1 MKPLDP
7 NKKIDI
13 QELLKDLERYHP
25 RRKGWVW
32 RKKVPDQKVGPFT
45 YKQTSAPLERSVP
58 LPASKYFGGI
68 DPQPDYVIT
77 TEIASGRF
85 EDDIRR
91 MRMAAW
97 HGADHMMVIRTTGQ
111 SHIDGLLEGTPEGV
125 GGIPITRK
133 QLRATRKA
141 LDLIEDEVGRP
152 LNFHSYVSGVA
163 GPEIAVLFAEEGVNG
178 AHQDPQY
185 NVLYRNV
192 NMARSFVDAA
202 VAKRIMAKAGILQID
217 GAHNANATA
226 REAWK
231 VMPELLV
238 QHAINSAYSRMI
250 GMPAEQI
257 ALSSVPPTAPPAPA
271 MSYDLP
277 YAVAVRWL
285 FSDYKIRAQQNTRYI
300 ESDSREATVTHTLNL
315 VLSRLTSADVQSTI
329 TPDEG
334 RNVPWHYNNLA
345 AVDTAKQVLL
355 GMDGIMDMV
364 EIRKD
369 GPLPKTVR
377 ELAERAVLYLEEVKE
392 KGYFRAVEEGMFVDS
407 GLYPERNGDGIRR
420 DPEGGIGAG
429 SIVLRDKDYMAPV
442 CNHFGYNNL
451 PEGLDKPCSLID
463 GCTLCDPEKIVYI
476 DELDPE
482 DNVERRYAPVAK
494 ELAEGLIR
502 PEVQWAN
509 DGYLTLTLF
518 IAESERVAEYAA
530 LEMARKLG
538 LLEPEVIHKGIAH
551 PAEGTLV
558 EVKARLPFSIDK
570 NSLKIPEK
578 PEVWSEEQIREDVR
592 KHPMK
597 VVCATVGED
606 EHSVGMREIIDIKH
620 GGIEGFGIKA
630 TYLGTS
636 VPIHKVVDAAIEEDA
651 DAILISTIISHA
663 DIHRKNMERL
673 DQLCREKGVRDRF
686 ILVGG
691 GTQVTNDLAVAAGL
705 DAGFGRG
712 TKGIH
717 VASFLCKRRQE
728 LWKQGKGRLP
738 SGGER

>member
-1 MKPLDP
+1 MKRLDP
-7 NKKIDI
+7 NQKMDI
-13 QELLKDLERYHP
+13 GELLKDLENYHP
-25 RRKGWVW
+25 RRTGWTW
-32 RKKVPDQKVGPFT
+32 RKEMPNQKMGPFT
-45 YKQTSAPLERSVP
+45 YKETSAPLDRSVP
-58 LPASKYFGGI
+58 LPASKYFGWI
-68 DPQPDYVIT
+68 DPQPANVIT

-97 HGADHMMVIRTTGQ
+97 HGADHMMVIRTAGQ
-111 SHIDGLLEGTPEGV
+111 SHMDGLLEGTPEGV
-125 GGIPITRK
+125 GGTPITRK

-163 GPEIAVLFAEEGVNG
+163 GPEIAVMFAEEGVSG

-192 NMARSFVDAA
+192 NMERSFVDAA
-202 VAKRIMAKAGILQID
+202 VAKKVMACAGILQID

-226 REAWK
+226 KEGWK

-238 QHAINSAYSRMI
+238 QHALNSAYSRMI
-250 GMPAEQI
+250 GMPADHI

-271 MSYDLP
+271 MTYDLP

-315 VLSRLTSADVQSTI
+315 ILSRLTSADVQSTI

-334 RNVPWHYNNLA
+334 RNVPWHYNNVA
-345 AVDTAKQVLL
+345 AVDTAKQALL

-364 EIRKD
+364 EIKKD
-369 GPLPKTVR
+369 GPLPKAVR

-392 KGYFRAVEEGMFVDS
+392 MGYFRSVEEGMFVDS
-407 GLYPERNGDGIRR
+407 GLYPERNGDGIKR
-420 DPEGGIGAG
+420 DPMGGVAVS
-429 SIVLRDKDYMAPV
+429 SIVPRDKDYLAPV
-442 CNHFGYNNL
+442 CHHFGYNNL
-451 PEGLDKPCSLID
+451 PNDIDKPCSLVD
-463 GCTLCDPEKIVYI
+463 GCTLCKPEKIVYI

-482 DNVERRYAPVAK
+482 DNVNRRYEPMAK
-494 ELAEGLIR
+494 ELATGAIK

-518 IAESERVAEYAA
+518 IAENERIAEYAA

-538 LLEPEVIHKGIAH
+538 LEEPEVIHKGISH

-570 NSLKIPEK
+570 STLKIPEK
-578 PEVWSEEQIREDVR
+578 PKVMSEDEVREDI
-592 KHPMK
+592 KANPMK

-620 GGIEGFGIKA
+620 GGIEGFGVKA

-636 VPIHKVVDAAIEEDA
+636 VPIDKVVNAAIEEDA

-663 DIHRKNMERL
+663 DIHKKNMERL
-673 DQLCREKGVRDRF
+673 DRLCREMGVRDRF
-686 ILVGG
+686 ILIGG
-691 GTQVTNDLAVAAGL
+691 GTQVTDDLAVGAGL

-717 VASFLCKRRQE
+717 VASFLCKKRQE
-728 LWKQGKGRLP
+728 LWKEGKGRLP
-738 SGGER
+738 SGSGR

>member
-7 NKKIDI
+7 NQKIDI
-13 QELLKDLERYHP
+13 GELLKDLENYHP
-25 RRKGWVW
+25 RRTGWTW
-32 RKKVPDQKVGPFT
+32 RKEIPNQKMGPFT
-45 YKQTSAPLERSVP
+45 YKETSAPLDRSVP
-58 LPASKYFGGI
+58 LPASKYFGWI
-68 DPQPDYVIT
+68 DPQPANVIT

-97 HGADHMMVIRTTGQ
+97 HGADHMMVIRTAGQ
-111 SHIDGLLEGTPEGV
+111 SHMDGLLEGTPEGV
-125 GGIPITRK
+125 GGTPITRK

-163 GPEIAVLFAEEGVNG
+163 GPEIAVMFAEEGVSG

-192 NMARSFVDAA
+192 NMERSFVDAA
-202 VAKRIMAKAGILQID
+202 VAKKVMASAGILQID

-226 REAWK
+226 KEGWK

-238 QHAINSAYSRMI
+238 QHALNSAYSRMI
-250 GMPAEQI
+250 GMPADHI

-271 MSYDLP
+271 MTYDLP

-334 RNVPWHYNNLA
+334 RNVPWHYNNVA
-345 AVDTAKQVLL
+345 AVDTAKQALL

-364 EIRKD
+364 EIKKD
-369 GPLPKTVR
+369 GPLPEAVR

-392 KGYFRAVEEGMFVDS
+392 MGYFRSVEEGMFVDS
-407 GLYPERNGDGIRR
+407 GLYPERNGDGIKR
-420 DPEGGIGAG
+420 DPTGGVAAS
-429 SIVLRDKDYMAPV
+429 SIVPRDKDYMAPV
-442 CNHFGYNNL
+442 CHHFGYNSL
-451 PEGLDKPCSLID
+451 PDDIDRPCRLVD
-463 GCTLCDPEKIVYI
+463 GCTLCKPEKIVYI

-482 DNVERRYAPVAK
+482 DNVNSRYEPVAE
-494 ELAEGLIR
+494 ELGTGAIK

-518 IAESERVAEYAA
+518 IAENERVAEYAA
-530 LEMARKLG
+530 LEMVRKLG
-538 LLEPEVIHKGIAH
+538 LEEPEVIHKGISH

-578 PEVWSEEQIREDVR
+578 PKVMSEEEVREDI
-592 KHPMK
+592 KANPMK

-620 GGIEGFGIKA
+620 GGIEGFGVKA

-636 VPIHKVVDAAIEEDA
+636 VAIDKAVNAAIEEDA

-673 DQLCREKGVRDRF
+673 DRLCREMGVRDRF
-686 ILVGG
+686 ILIGG
-691 GTQVTNDLAVAAGL
+691 GTQVTNDLAVGAGL

-717 VASFLCKRRQE
+717 VASFLCKKRQE
-728 LWKQGKGRLP
+728 LWKEGKGRLP
-738 SGGER
+738 SDKGK

>member
-13 QELLKDLERYHP
+13 QELLKDLERYRP

-538 LLEPEVIHKGIAH
+538 
-551 PAEGTLV
+551 
-558 EVKARLPFSIDK
+558 
-570 NSLKIPEK
+570 
-578 PEVWSEEQIREDVR
+578 
-592 KHPMK
+592 
-597 VVCATVGED
+597 
-606 EHSVGMREIIDIKH
+606 
-620 GGIEGFGIKA
+620 
-630 TYLGTS
+630 
-636 VPIHKVVDAAIEEDA
+636 
-651 DAILISTIISHA
+651 
-663 DIHRKNMERL
+663 
-673 DQLCREKGVRDRF
+673 
-686 ILVGG
+686 
-691 GTQVTNDLAVAAGL
+691 
-705 DAGFGRG
+705 
-712 TKGIH
+712 
-717 VASFLCKRRQE
+717 
-728 LWKQGKGRLP
+728 
-738 SGGER
+738 